1 MVPSVIELLTS
12 TGTLSSVLVGA
23 VVPALTRDMFESVAC
38 LNLDKSAQQDGE
50 QMMWV
55 ATPEASSM
63 VAHGVDHRV
72 QVAGDGAAVGR

>member
-1 MVPSVIELLTS
+1 
-12 TGTLSSVLVGA
+12 
-23 VVPALTRDMFESVAC
+23 MFESVAC